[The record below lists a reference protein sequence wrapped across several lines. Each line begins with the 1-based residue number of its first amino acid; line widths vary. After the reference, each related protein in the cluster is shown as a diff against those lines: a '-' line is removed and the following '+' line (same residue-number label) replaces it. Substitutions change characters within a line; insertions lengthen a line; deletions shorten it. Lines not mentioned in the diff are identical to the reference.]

1 MRIPG
6 TSRALSPAGFVLA
19 AAVLLAACAG
29 GDDDGGTAA
38 TVTGPPPSI
47 AGPQPQPFPAQPLDS
62 GQTAPQGG
70 VIEISARD
78 SLFVPNN
85 LVVDV
90 GAAVVLRVTNEDGV
104 THNLRLAGTDGEFDT
119 EDDAVTLPEQVA
131 PGQVGEMTFAPPA
144 AGYYTFR
151 CDFHPQSMGGL
162 ITVGEPEGEPPTPE
176 PAPSPAEDGEEGG
189 AAGEETGG

>member
-6 TSRALSPAGFVLA
+6 VSRALLPAGTVLA
-19 AAVLLAACAG
+19 VTVLLAACAG
-29 GDDDGGTAA
+29 GDDDGGAA
-38 TVTGPPPSI
+38 STVSGPPPSI
-47 AGPQPQPFPAQPLDS
+47 AGPQPQPYPAQPLDS
-62 GQTAPQGG
+62 EQTVSEGG

-78 SLFVPNN
+78 SLFGPNN
-85 LVVDV
+85 LVVDA
-90 GAAVVLRVTNEDGV
+90 GSAVVLRVTNEDGV

-119 EDDAVTLPEQVA
+119 EDDAVTVPELIA
-131 PGQVGEMTFAPPA
+131 PGQVGELTFAPPA

-176 PAPSPAEDGEEGG
+176 PPPSPAEEGEDGEAAEEEGG
-189 AAGEETGG
+189 G